1 MGKPGLAK
9 HSADGNHDNQEDLAH
24 AHEAQPEIA
33 EMQIEGVQ
41 SGGAVLPSPQP
52 AGAHVPVLCGLGNL
66 PLLCLFLSLLLVLRF
81 ACCVLFVFCVCC
93 VVYLW
98 DRVGYEG
105 CVVSAVSEGMWRVC
119 ALCHLVCVV
128 GCMCCV
134 GVCDV
139 CSMCGRYVENGDG
152 CYHRFFSPD
161 STTALFHLAD
171 AGPERAF

>member
-1 MGKPGLAK
+1 MGRPGLAK
-9 HSADGNHDNQEDLAH
+9 HSTDGNHGNQEDL

-52 AGAHVPVLCGLGNL
+52 AGAHVPVLRGLGNL

-81 ACCVLFVFCVCC
+81 ACCVLFAFCVCC
-93 VVYLW
+93 VVYVW
-98 DRVGYEG
+98 DHVGYEC
-105 CVVSAVSEGMWRVC
+105 CVVCAVSEGTWHVC

-128 GCMCCV
+128 CCMCYV

-139 CSMCGRYVENGDG
+139 CYTCGRCVECGDG
-152 CYHRFFSPD
+152 YYHRFFSLTSQQPF
-161 STTALFHLAD
+161 STWLMLDQNGLFD
-171 AGPERAF
+171 